1 MSSIQPG
8 ANASLDQ
15 WLAHLETLHPKAI
28 DMGLDRIRTVAQ
40 RLELE
45 LPFVKIV
52 VAGTNGKGSTCAMLE
67 AILLSAGYRVGLYTS
82 PHLVHFNE
90 RIRVNGEN
98 AGDEQIIAQ
107 FERIEAARGEIS
119 LSYFEFATLAALL
132 LFDAGRLDVAVLEVG
147 MGGRLDAV
155 NIVDADCAIVTSV
168 DIDHTEWLGDTRE
181 KIGLEKAH
189 VFRAGRPAICADPQ
203 PPASIA
209 GYAEQAGADLWQFGK
224 DFNYSGDRQQW
235 AYGGRNQRRNGL
247 AYPALRGANQLIN
260 ASAAL
265 AAIESLRDKLAV
277 PQQAVRVG
285 LLQVSLPGRMQILPG
300 KPAIVLD
307 VAHNPHAAA
316 ALAQNLAGMAYYPY
330 THAVVGMLRDKDAEA
345 VLAKL
350 APRVDHWYCATLDG
364 PRGSTGEELAE
375 IVRGVLPDSPD
386 ETITVSSF
394 DNPVQAFAK
403 ARELA
408 AEDDRILV
416 FGSFSTVGPILQ
428 ELGRTV

>member
-1 MSSIQPG
+1 MATSFSG
-8 ANASLDQ
+8 NRDSLDR
-15 WLAHLETLHPKAI
+15 WLAHLETLHPKSI
-28 DMGLDRIRTVAQ
+28 DMGLERIREVAK
-40 RLELE
+40 RLDLK

-67 AILLSAGYRVGLYTS
+67 AILLAAGYRVGLYTS

-90 RIRVNGEN
+90 RIRVNGE
-98 AGDEQIIAQ
+98 AAQDIQIIEQ
-107 FERIEAARGEIS
+107 FERIEAVRGEIS

-132 LFDAGRLDVAVLEVG
+132 LFDASRLDVAVLEVG
-147 MGGRLDAV
+147 LGGRLDAV
-155 NIVDADCAIVTSV
+155 NIVNADASVVTSV

-181 KIGLEKAH
+181 KIGFEKAH
-189 VFRAGRPAICADPQ
+189 VFRPGCPAICADPI
-203 PPASIA
+203 PPESVKQ
-209 GYAEQAGADLWQFGK
+209 YAQEIGADLWCFGK

-235 AYGGRNQRRNGL
+235 AYGGRGQRRTGL

-265 AAIESLRDKLAV
+265 AVLEALRDKLVV
-277 PQQAVRVG
+277 PQQAVRLG

-316 ALAQNLAGMAYYPY
+316 ALAQNLNGMAYYPY
-330 THAVVGMLRDKDAEA
+330 THAVVGLLKDKDAKE

-350 APRVDHWYCATLDG
+350 APRVDHWYCASLDG
-364 PRGSTGEELAE
+364 PRGASAE
-375 IVRGVLPDSPD
+375 DIAKIVQAVLPANPI
-386 ETITVSSF
+386 EPVTVSTF
-394 DNPVQAFAK
+394 DNPVQAFEK
-403 ARELA
+403 AQERA
-408 AEDDRILV
+408 SEDDRILV

-428 ELGRTV
+428 KLGRTV

>member
-1 MSSIQPG
+1 MDSSYSG
-8 ANASLDQ
+8 DRNNLDQ

-28 DMGLDRIRTVAQ
+28 DMGLDRIRAVAQ
-40 RLELE
+40 RLDIK

-90 RIRVNGEN
+90 RIRVNGDP
-98 AGDEQIIAQ
+98 ASDEHIIEQ

-132 LFDAGRLDVAVLEVG
+132 MFAASRLDVAVLEVG
-147 MGGRLDAV
+147 LGGRLDAV
-155 NIVDADCAIVTSV
+155 NIVDADCSVITSI
-168 DIDHTEWLGDTRE
+168 DIDHTEWLGDTRD

-189 VFRAGRPAICADPQ
+189 VFRSGRPAICADPV
-203 PPASIA
+203 PPETVSQ
-209 GYAEQAGADLWQFGK
+209 YAQQIGADLWLFGS

-235 AYGGRNQRRNGL
+235 AYGGREQRRNGL

-265 AAIESLRDKLAV
+265 AVLEALRDKLVV

-316 ALAQNLAGMAYYPY
+316 ALAQNLTSMSYYPY
-330 THAVVGMLRDKDAEA
+330 THAVVGLLKDKDAKA

-350 APRVDHWYCATLDG
+350 APKVDHWYCASLGG
-364 PRGSTGEELAE
+364 PRGASGDEIAQ
-375 IVRGVLPDSPD
+375 IVRQVLPADPI
-386 ETITVSSF
+386 EPITVTSF
-394 DNPVQAFAK
+394 DNPVQAFEK
-403 ARELA
+403 AQEQA
-408 AEDDRILV
+408 SDNDRILV

-428 ELGRTV
+428 QLGRTV